1 MNLGVECSPLTCI
14 WPRHLPML
22 FLLNLY
28 RFVPADHQSIYIG
41 VPVPRGYRRKR
52 RRRHSSIS
60 SHDITDI
67 ERGAHRNHQ
76 HLERYES
83 EDTDRYDL
91 EQTEHSLHPPEVSR
105 TSECPLAKYFRIIF
119 CLVLY
124 NTFCLVSFFFLWK
137 KWKQLF
143 IKLKGDN
150 RSLTLGAQMDPK
162 LKESVVITKVY
173 VFHSRYW
180 RRTAFPWCFK
190 GTFNKNSVIPLWA
203 SIGPVWLH
211 YF

>member
-67 ERGAHRNHQ
+67 ERGAHRN
-76 HLERYES
+76 LERYES

-119 CLVLY
+119 CLALY
-124 NTFCLVSFFFLWK
+124 NTFCLVSFFFVEKMETTIHKVKRW
-137 KWKQLF
+137 QQV
-143 IKLKGDN
+143 INTRTSNGPYVKGISGN
-150 RSLTLGAQMDPK
+150 YQSVCFSQQILT
-162 LKESVVITKVY
+162 S
-173 VFHSRYW
+173 
-180 RRTAFPWCFK
+180 
-190 GTFNKNSVIPLWA
+190 NSVSMVL
-203 SIGPVWLH
+203 
-211 YF
+211 